1 LYVFNR
7 YPTDFVTG
15 FDVAVI
21 LMVEVFPEPYKLM
34 LLVTV
39 TVVATGGGDVYTT
52 VSLICGKK
60 QHQVAKE
67 TIHQRF
73 LSSHDAVSG

>member
-1 LYVFNR
+1 MYVFNR

-39 TVVATGGGDVYTT
+39 TVVATGGGDVY
-52 VSLICGKK
+52 SKPNLWKK